1 VAEDGRRVAGGT
13 VAAPEVPPHGRKVI
27 AVAMPAIGP
36 KPGREYFVTF
46 RTVTRSPEPFK
57 PAGFEVAVDQ
67 YRLPYAAEL
76 LATPASSLPRI
87 SMRDS
92 GSVLTLRGTEFRL
105 SFDRSTGMMISYR
118 YRGTEM
124 LERGIE
130 PHFWRPPT
138 DNDFGNTM
146 PKTSGV
152 WRRAGDERVLKGFT
166 AEAVEKGMGRIRSEY
181 SLPTVSS
188 SLVLT
193 YVIAGDGEVRVREE
207 FRTGRKDL
215 PEMPRFGV
223 KLRLK
228 TPLESLEYFGRGPQ
242 ENYCDRN
249 SSTLVGRYRS
259 TVSEQYFPYISPQE
273 NGNKTDVRWMAFRDG
288 SGQGLLVAG
297 SPVVSLSALHYSPED
312 LTQES
317 RGSRHTIDLTK
328 RDFVSVCVDQKQRGV
343 GGDDSW
349 GASPHS
355 QYCVLPVDQTFEFRL
370 LPIGPGMDA
379 GTVGRKAQARSDN
392 P

>member
-1 VAEDGRRVAGGT
+1 
-13 VAAPEVPPHGRKVI
+13 
-27 AVAMPAIGP
+27 
-36 KPGREYFVTF
+36 
-46 RTVTRSPEPFK
+46 
-57 PAGFEVAVDQ
+57 
-67 YRLPYAAEL
+67 
-76 LATPASSLPRI
+76 
-87 SMRDS
+87 
-92 GSVLTLRGTEFRL
+92 
-105 SFDRSTGMMISYR
+105 
-118 YRGTEM
+118 
-124 LERGIE
+124 
-130 PHFWRPPT
+130 
-138 DNDFGNTM
+138 M
-146 PKTSGV
+146 PKISGV
-152 WRRAGDERVLKGFT
+152 WRRAGDERVLKGFA
-166 AEAVEKGMGRIRSEY
+166 AEAVERGAVRVRAEY

-188 SLVLT
+188 SLVLS
-193 YVIAGDGEVRVREE
+193 YVIAGDGEVVVREE

-223 KLRLK
+223 KFRLRK
-228 TPLESLEYFGRGPQ
+228 PLESLEYFGRGPQ

-273 NGNKTDVRWMAFRDG
+273 NGNKTDVRWMAFRDDA
-288 SGQGLLVAG
+288 GQGLLIAG
-297 SPVVSLSALHYSPED
+297 APVVSLSALRYTPED

-328 RDFVSVCVDQKQRGV
+328 RDFVSVCVDLRQRGV

-370 LPIGPGMDA
+370 LPIAAGMDP
-379 GTVGRKAQARSDN
+379 GTVGRRAPSDI